1 MTVTGKPAPESAATT
16 LKTRLRGDLRAAM
29 KARAMPEA
37 AVIRTLIAAIDNA
50 EAPVSAAEA
59 PSPQGSMV
67 AGHSFTSGT
76 AEVARLD
83 LSAAQLR
90 AILMAEAVQRDSLAQ
105 QMTDLGQPDRAAASA
120 AEARIVRRYI
130 D

>member
-1 MTVTGKPAPESAATT
+1 MTAIGKAAPESPAIT
-16 LKTRLRGDLRAAM
+16 LKTRMRGDLRAAM

-37 AVIRTLIAAIDNA
+37 AVIRTIIAAIDNA
-50 EAPVSAAEA
+50 EAPISAAEG

-67 AGHSFTSGT
+67 AGHSFNSGT
-76 AEVARLD
+76 AEVARLE

-90 AILMAEAVQRDSLAQ
+90 AILMAEAAQRDGLAQ
-105 QMTDLGQPDRAAASA
+105 QMTELGQPDRATASA